1 MLHQVGIEILITNL
15 IGIDLNLPEG
25 YQFMERILHT
35 HNKLLFWRIKYF
47 TKSSLINMTLTQT
60 TGITQ
65 THSAIHGEK
74 IIAHFC
80 HSSPSK
86 PRTHLHHVSYLM
98 MNTPV
103 SCHFRTYRCLHS
115 AICTLKSYTVTIA
128 KHKIVKVDTRQNTL
142 LWYTIIFRG
151 TREIVLYLHYLVI
164 ILSQFLAFA
173 ISQLF

>member
-47 TKSSLINMTLTQT
+47 TKSSLINMALTQT

-86 PRTHLHHVSYLM
+86 PGTHLHHVSYLM
-98 MNTPV
+98 MNAPV

-115 AICTLKSYTVTIA
+115 AICTLKSYTVTIT
-128 KHKIVKVDTRQNTL
+128 KHKIVKVNTGQNTFL
-142 LWYTIIFRG
+142 RNTIIFCS
-151 TREIVLYLHYLVI
+151 TREIILYLHYLI
-164 ILSQFLAFA
+164 IIFCQFLAFA